1 MVVESVAI
9 LAVIILILI
18 LFLREKRYEYARTA
32 GILAIL
38 PISYLIGYLIEYLA
52 YTMQCLLNGELL
64 LIFTLIGVLS
74 TGLMIGL
81 MGYKI
86 KRIRLR
92 VLYCSI
98 NGLFIAIVGIL
109 MIFDTLNKMIY

>member
-1 MVVESVAI
+1 MIVESIAI
-9 LAVIILILI
+9 LVVIILILI
-18 LFLREKRYEYARTA
+18 LFLREKRYEYAQTV

-52 YTMQCLLNGELL
+52 YNMDVALNGELL
-64 LIFTLIGVLS
+64 LIFTLVGVLS
-74 TGLMIGL
+74 AGLMIGL

-98 NGLFIAIVGIL
+98 NGLFIVIVGIL